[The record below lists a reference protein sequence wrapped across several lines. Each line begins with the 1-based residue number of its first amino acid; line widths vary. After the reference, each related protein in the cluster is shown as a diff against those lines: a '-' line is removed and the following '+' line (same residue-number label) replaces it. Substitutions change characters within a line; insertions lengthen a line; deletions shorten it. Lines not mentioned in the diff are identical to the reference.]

1 MSSFNLAASAKTL
14 SRRSRATCGWWARD
28 VSERA
33 HDRGRFKCCLL
44 PMPSSYL
51 TGSIE
56 VFADLAIGRSR
67 MLSPR
72 SAIEFGRSGRIVY
85 REVST
90 RVVPAIDTRD

>member
-1 MSSFNLAASAKTL
+1 
-14 SRRSRATCGWWARD
+14 
-28 VSERA
+28 
-33 HDRGRFKCCLL
+33 
-44 PMPSSYL
+44 
-51 TGSIE
+51 
-56 VFADLAIGRSR
+56 